1 MVLNEIYNLLE
12 NSFNNTSDLGI
23 NSLQQWKD
31 YSKKKDFNLKLKKLS
46 VKENLITH
54 KNLKKSTQKELDI
67 LGQLKIKYNKTL
79 TKYETEYKVFMEQY
93 FASTNALSKCRAK
106 CRNVYSNDRDKRLA
120 CIVGCDLVGPYV
132 TKCQDTYQ
140 GLATNPSK
148 KCGELT
154 RGKCMNSAPYS
165 GYITSLNSSSNKDVG
180 GVTLIKGCCA
190 CGGGKGGKPKSEL
203 NNMMVSSCGNLFD
216 NPSGYGLLPGG
227 SGTSMEEQLNYQ
239 TKRTGIKH
247 ACDGAK
253 SYFKSGVQ
261 NSSQALN
268 IAKNLW
274 RKYENV
280 KRLNQ
285 ELIKLAKQIFNRI
298 KTLRSIDKTLRK
310 DLDSEEKTL
319 KRHMD
324 AFEDVFSEIDK
335 VDPTGVQKNLISQ
348 VQMEDAILKRSSSRM
363 KYYMWSGLAIVFVLL
378 MFKRLKKVTDS
389 E

>member
-1 MVLNEIYNLLE
+1 
-12 NSFNNTSDLGI
+12 
-23 NSLQQWKD
+23 
-31 YSKKKDFNLKLKKLS
+31 
-46 VKENLITH
+46 
-54 KNLKKSTQKELDI
+54 
-67 LGQLKIKYNKTL
+67 
-79 TKYETEYKVFMEQY
+79 
-93 FASTNALSKCRAK
+93 
-106 CRNVYSNDRDKRLA
+106 
-120 CIVGCDLVGPYV
+120 
-132 TKCQDTYQ
+132 
-140 GLATNPSK
+140 
-148 KCGELT
+148 
-154 RGKCMNSAPYS
+154 
-165 GYITSLNSSSNKDVG
+165 
-180 GVTLIKGCCA
+180 
-190 CGGGKGGKPKSEL
+190 GGKPKSEL

-227 SGTSMEEQLNYQ
+227 SGNTNDEREYYQ

-261 NSSQALN
+261 NSSQAVD